1 MNLIL
6 LMSILLKGLG
16 AVLEILLQIAITRGI
31 GVSGYG
37 IYTTWI
43 NAADLIFWCLFS
55 GIVKCNTFYLSGQ
68 QTSLKD
74 FKRTPIVFH
83 KAMARKQ

>member
-1 MNLIL
+1 MNLIFL
-6 LMSILLKGLG
+6 ISILLKGVG
-16 AVLEILLQIAITRGI
+16 AVLEILLQITITRGI

-37 IYTTWI
+37 TYTTWI

-68 QTSLKD
+68 QTSLRNFNYMK
-74 FKRTPIVFH
+74 KMKIY
-83 KAMARKQ
+83 